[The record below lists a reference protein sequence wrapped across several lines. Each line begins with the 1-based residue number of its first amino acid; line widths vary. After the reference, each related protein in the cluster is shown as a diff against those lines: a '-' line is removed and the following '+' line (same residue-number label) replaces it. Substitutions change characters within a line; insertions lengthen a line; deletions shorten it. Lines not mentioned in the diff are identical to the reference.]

1 MNTIEYITQILSDN
15 KESLLQMLATGK
27 YNAILKLPENF
38 TDTLESNELASI
50 VTEVFGFKNHSKMTV
65 CYGVRQ
71 IGMTS
76 EVEHFQHQII
86 TILKD

>member
-1 MNTIEYITQILSDN
+1 MNAPEYIKQILLDN
-15 KESLLQMLATGK
+15 KEQLLELLSTGK
-27 YNAILKLPENF
+27 YNAILKLPESF
-38 TDTLESNELASI
+38 SEHLASTELASI